1 MVNMPICFV
10 NALSGQNIVDEI
22 AAANDRPVAVRRG
35 AGLVAA
41 GLDHGI
47 QISRKI
53 IGKYVIFHSFSSK
66 NQQKHIVRQHLSIL
80 TLL

>member
-22 AAANDRPVAVRRG
+22 AAANDRTVAVRRG

-41 GLDHGI
+41 GIDHGI
-47 QISRKI
+47 
-53 IGKYVIFHSFSSK
+53 
-66 NQQKHIVRQHLSIL
+66 
-80 TLL
+80 